1 MWKKFIGFLTAASLA
16 VVGTGTVLA
25 ADPTPVPEFTRLLYR
40 LDLTDA
46 ETIEDI
52 ADLTAPVGAWTVE
65 TGSEGT
71 RCLKTTDAK
80 ASLLV
85 GDPEWQDYRAVIKYK
100 MVQNAQY
107 DLVSPA
113 TNSNVYNLLRVS
125 VCPRNIDNVKD
136 GKYCKYIYTNPPRYS
151 GHYLEE
157 YYYDGSNNSVRYFST
172 SSDFVI
178 DRNAVQT
185 IETIN
190 YNVGENVKFV
200 TRVNEK
206 NATEVQS
213 VYHNTSSTASKGPLG
228 LIFEDVVKGHTFA
241 DMGYAAEV
249 YSIEIYGEK
258 PEVVPIATRSYRA
271 NLYESDF
278 ENAADFAATG
288 LTAPAGEWTV
298 AEGSEGKKCL
308 KGVMASGAASLMV
321 GMEEWADCDVD
332 IDYKLIQNP
341 TAEPS
346 QENKTITTV
355 YTRSGDSLGSG
366 NFIQYRFDNPAY
378 YSNYFGGYSKD
389 GNAALAMITDFNSGK
404 DESAAIKMNVMQKV
418 HVSDINHWGTNG
430 ATIEHSVEYNN
441 GISEQPFKKSVSKWA
456 GTGSG
461 LLNGKVGIKF
471 QNNSAADAVTV
482 EIYNIKITGTKT
494 FTLAYLNAAGE
505 AVTELKAGDVV
516 TVTGAMQ
523 ACLIGEAECA
533 QPIVATAVY
542 DEDVL
547 MALKMQNITDGF
559 AYEIEIPSEVQN
571 GNIKTFV
578 WSSFGE
584 LYPIFDAVTGITAQ

>member
-1 MWKKFIGFLTAASLA
+1 MWKKLVGIFTAAA
-16 VVGTGTVLA
+16 IMMGGGIVFA
-25 ADPTPVPEFTRLLYR
+25 AEANPTPEFTRLLYR
-40 LDLTDA
+40 LDLTEA
-46 ETIEDI
+46 ESIGDI
-52 ADLTAPVGAWTVE
+52 KDLTAPSGSWTIE
-65 TGSEGT
+65 TGSEGEK
-71 RCLKTTDAK
+71 CLKATDAK

-85 GDPEWQDYRAVIKYK
+85 GDAEWQDYKAVIRYK
-100 MVQNAQY
+100 MVQNESY

-113 TNSNVYNLLRVS
+113 TNSSVYNLLRVS

-172 SSDFVI
+172 SNDFAI
-178 DRNAVQT
+178 NRNAMQT

-200 TRVNEK
+200 TSVNEG

-213 VYHNTSSTASKGPLG
+213 VYHNTSSTTSKGPLG

-241 DMGYAAEV
+241 DMGYAVEV
-249 YSIEIYGEK
+249 YGIEIYGEK
-258 PEVVPIATRSYRA
+258 PEVVPIATRSYHA
-271 NLYESDF
+271 KLYESDF

-288 LTAPAGEWTV
+288 LTAPAGTWTV
-298 AEGSEGKKCL
+298 EQGSEGKKCL
-308 KGVMASGAASLMV
+308 KGVMTSGAASLMT
-321 GMEEWADCDVD
+321 GMEEWTDCAVD
-332 IDYKLIQNP
+332 IEYKLIQNP
-341 TAEPS
+341 EVEPS

-355 YTRSGDSLGSG
+355 YTRSGDTLGNG

-389 GNAALAMITDFNSGK
+389 GSAALTMITDFNSGK
-404 DESAAIKMNVMQKV
+404 DESAAIKMNVMQQV

-482 EIYNIKITGTKT
+482 EIYNMKITGTKT
-494 FTLAYLNAAGE
+494 FTLAYLNADGE
-505 AVTELKAGDVV
+505 AVAELKAGDTV

-523 ACLIGEAECA
+523 ACLIDETECK
-533 QPIVATAVY
+533 QPMVATAVY

-547 MALKMQNITDGF
+547 VAFRTQQVTDGF
-559 AYEIEIPSEVQN
+559 SYEIEIPSEIQN
-571 GNIKTFV
+571 GSIQTFV
-578 WSSFGE
+578 WNSLGE
-584 LYPIFDAVTGITAQ
+584 LSPIFDAVTGITAQ